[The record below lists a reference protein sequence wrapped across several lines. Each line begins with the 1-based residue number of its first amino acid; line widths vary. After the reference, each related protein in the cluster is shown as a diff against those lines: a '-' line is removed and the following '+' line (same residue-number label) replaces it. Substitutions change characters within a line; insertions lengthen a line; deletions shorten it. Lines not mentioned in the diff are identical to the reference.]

1 MKDKNIQLVKEKVRQ
16 LERSLTRELLNQ
28 TECCG
33 LTIPQRH
40 VLLEVGRRKEITLVD
55 LADALGLDT
64 STLSRTVNSVVTSGL
79 VSRVLNPKD
88 RRYVLISLTGRGKT
102 VFETLERASDD
113 FYRRVFRSLPEK
125 KERQVVESLV
135 LLVDELGRFREA
147 RSCRE
152 CHNERT
158 KGAHR

>member
-1 MKDKNIQLVKEKVRQ
+1 MKDTNVQLLKEKFRQ

-40 VLLEVGRRKEITLVD
+40 VLLEVGRRKEVTLVD
-55 LADALGLDT
+55 LSAALGLDT

-79 VSRVLNPKD
+79 VSRILNPKD
-88 RRYVLISLTGRGKT
+88 RRYVLISLTKRGKAIFAT
-102 VFETLERASDD
+102 IERSSDD

-135 LLVDELGRFREA
+135 LLVDELGKFREA
-147 RSCRE
+147 QSCRACKDE
-152 CHNERT
+152 PK
-158 KGAHR
+158 KGAE